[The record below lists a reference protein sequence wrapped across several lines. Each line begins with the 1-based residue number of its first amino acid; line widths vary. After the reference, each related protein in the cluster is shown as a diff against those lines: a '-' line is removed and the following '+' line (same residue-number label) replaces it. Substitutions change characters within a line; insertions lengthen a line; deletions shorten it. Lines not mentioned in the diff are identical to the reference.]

1 MDNKI
6 ILVDI
11 NDEMKKSFL
20 DYSMSVIVSR
30 ALPDARDGL
39 KPVHRRILYTLFENN
54 LTAEKPYR
62 KCADTVGSVLGRYHP
77 HGDSSVYD
85 ALVRLAQDF
94 STRYMLVDGHGNFGS
109 IDGDPP
115 AAYRYTEARMS
126 KIAAE
131 ILTDIDKE
139 TVDFRPNY
147 DDRLKEPS
155 VLPARFPNLLVNG
168 STGIAVGMATNIP
181 PHNLGEV
188 IDAICYL
195 IDNPDAEV
203 VELMK
208 FIKGPDFPTG
218 AQIMG
223 LSGIKNAYAN
233 GRGRIT
239 VRAKSEIIE
248 DGNKFK
254 IIITEIPYQVNK
266 AATIEHIANLIKEK
280 KINGIS
286 KIEDH
291 SDRDGLRIEIS
302 VKSGF
307 SPEVA
312 LNQVYNFSQLQTNFS
327 VIMLAIVNGE
337 PKILNLKSA
346 LKIYIDFQVEII
358 TRRTKFDLKKAQDRC
373 HILEGLKTAIDNID
387 EVISIIKSSKSV
399 SDAKLKLSERFALDD
414 IQTQAIVQM
423 PLGKLTGLEREKIE
437 NEIKALMEKIAY
449 FNELLS
455 DSNKLL
461 AVLKEEITKI
471 KEKYSDKRRTEILSV
486 GGEVNVE
493 DLIPNE
499 QRIITFTKLGY
510 IKTQDIST
518 YKAQNRGGK
527 GISGMSRREHD
538 SADQIL
544 IANTH
549 DFLMFFT
556 NLGKVYKIKCFEIPE
571 SSRTSKGLNIVNL
584 LPISEGEKVTSLLK
598 TSNFED
604 SNFIVMN
611 TKLGVIKRCKLSD
624 FNSVRKSGLIALNL
638 DDGDELRWV
647 KITDGSKY
655 LLIATKN
662 GKAIRFKESELRVLG
677 RNSRGV
683 RSIKLQD
690 NDEVIGF
697 ITTQENDNILTVSET
712 GNARI
717 SPVSDYRL
725 QSRGGLGVINYHVK
739 EHGKVAAILNVNL
752 DKDVM
757 AISSDGT
764 IIRFSADSVRQCSRP
779 SKGVKIMRLSGDS
792 IVVAATE
799 VEKQEDMG
807 EQDEQTST
815 IEDSDSSKQEIL
827 ENQSE
832 SDFNTEKNK

>member
-11 NDEMKKSFL
+11 NDEMRKSFL

-54 LTAEKPYR
+54 LIAEKPYR

-126 KIAAE
+126 KIASE

-223 LSGIKNAYAN
+223 LSGIKDAYAT

-387 EVISIIKSSKSV
+387 EVISIIRSSKSV
-399 SDAKLKLSERFALDD
+399 SDAKLKLSERFNLDD

-423 PLGKLTGLEREKIE
+423 PLGRLTGLEREKIE

-449 FNELLS
+449 FNELLA
-455 DSNKLL
+455 NPQKLL

-471 KEKYSDKRRTEILSV
+471 KEKYSDKRRTEILNV

-611 TKLGVIKRCKLSD
+611 TKFGVIKRCKLSD

-647 KITDGSKY
+647 KITDGNQY

-662 GKAIRFKESELRVLG
+662 GKAIRFKEDELRVLG

-739 EHGKVAAILNVNL
+739 EHGKVAAILNINL
-752 DKDVM
+752 NKDVM

-799 VEKQEDMG
+799 IEKQENIG
-807 EQDEQTST
+807 EQDDQTGV
-815 IEDSDSSKQEIL
+815 IEDNNSERQEIL

-832 SDFNTEKNK
+832 SDFSTE

>member
-1 MDNKI
+1 MNNKIDNKI
-6 ILVDI
+6 ITVDI

-54 LTAEKPYR
+54 LTADKPYR

-109 IDGDPP
+109 IDGDPS

-147 DDRLKEPS
+147 DDRLKEPV

-195 IDNPDAEV
+195 IDNPDANIT
-203 VELMK
+203 ELMK

-223 LSGIKNAYAN
+223 LSGIKNAYMT
-233 GRGRIT
+233 GRGKIT

-248 DGNKFK
+248 NSNKFK

-337 PKILNLKSA
+337 PKILNLKES

-358 TRRTKFDLKKAQDRC
+358 TRRTKFDLKKARDRC
-373 HILEGLKTAIDNID
+373 HILDGLKIAIDNID
-387 EVISIIKSSKSV
+387 KVISIIRSSKSV
-399 SDAKLKLSERFALDD
+399 SDAKIKLSEKFNLDD

-437 NEIKALMEKIAY
+437 NEIKLLLEKIAY
-449 FNELLS
+449 FNELLA
-455 DSNKLL
+455 DSNKIL
-461 AVLKEEITKI
+461 AVLKDEINKI
-471 KEKYSDKRRTEILSV
+471 KSKYSDKRRTEIINIS
-486 GGEVNVE
+486 GEVNIE
-493 DLIPNE
+493 DLIPDE
-499 QRIITFTKLGY
+499 KRIITFTKLGY
-510 IKTQDIST
+510 IKTQDIDI
-518 YKAQNRGGK
+518 YKTQNRGGK

-584 LPISEGEKVTSLLK
+584 LPISEGEKITSLLK
-598 TSNFED
+598 VNNFED

-647 KITDGSKY
+647 KITDGNQCI
-655 LLIATKN
+655 LIATKN
-662 GKAIRFKESELRVLG
+662 GKAIRFRESELRILG

-697 ITTQENDNILTVSET
+697 ITTQEQENNILTVSET

-739 EHGKVAAILNVNL
+739 ENGKVAAILNINL
-752 DKDVM
+752 NKDIM

-764 IIRFSADSVRQCSRP
+764 IIRFSASSVRQCSRP
-779 SKGVKIMRLSGDS
+779 SKGVRIMRLSNNS
-792 IVVAATE
+792 VIVAVTE
-799 VEKQEDMG
+799 ID
-807 EQDEQTST
+807 
-815 IEDSDSSKQEIL
+815 KQEIL
-827 ENQSE
+827 
-832 SDFNTEKNK
+832 DK

>member
-6 ILVDI
+6 IIVDI
-11 NDEMKKSFL
+11 NDEMRKSFL

-39 KPVHRRILYTLFENN
+39 KPVHRRILYTFFENN
-54 LTAEKPYR
+54 LTADKPYR

-223 LSGIKNAYAN
+223 LSGIKNAYAT

-254 IIITEIPYQVNK
+254 IVVTEIPYQVNK

-387 EVISIIKSSKSV
+387 EVISIIRSSKSV

-437 NEIKALMEKIAY
+437 NEIKLLLEKIAY

-486 GGEVNVE
+486 GGEVNIE

-510 IKTQDIST
+510 IKTQDIGT
-518 YKAQNRGGK
+518 YKTQNRGGK

-604 SNFIVMN
+604 SKFIVMN
-611 TKLGVIKRCKLSD
+611 TKFGVIKRCKLSD

-638 DDGDELRWV
+638 DSGDELRWV
-647 KITDGSKY
+647 KITDGSQY
-655 LLIATKN
+655 ILIATKN
-662 GKAIRFKESELRVLG
+662 GKAIRFNENELRILG

-690 NDEVIGF
+690 NDEVVGF
-697 ITTQENDNILTVSET
+697 ITTQEHDNILTVSET

-725 QSRGGLGVINYHVK
+725 QSRGGLGVINYHVN
-739 EHGKVAAILNVNL
+739 EHGKVAAILNINL

-779 SKGVKIMRLSGDS
+779 SKGVKIMRLSGNS

-799 VEKQEDMG
+799 AEKQEDMG

-815 IEDSDSSKQEIL
+815 IEDSNPSKQEIL
-827 ENQSE
+827 ENHSE
-832 SDFNTEKNK
+832 IDLSTEENE